1 MGNPQL
7 SIVIPA
13 YNESARIELTLDR
26 VMSCVNRQGWDAE
39 VLVVDDGSTDST
51 PEIVYRWMDRYPRL
65 HLIKND
71 GNRGKGYS
79 VRNGLLQA
87 AGDVVMFTDADLS
100 APMEEAERLFAALA
114 DGADVAIGSRWLEK
128 ARQTIHQPLY
138 RRFFGRCFNWVTRR
152 VMGLPF
158 KDTQCGFKAFKRP
171 AAQIIFR
178 LQRIER
184 WGFDPEIL
192 FIARKLGYEIRE
204 VPVTWGHDERS
215 RMSYLKDGMKML
227 EERASFGV
235 DFPMFSKIEV
245 TGPGIHPLYSTLI
258 AAEPKAAGASR
269 EGMREKLAGYLSK
282 NGKGEPNPEPG
293 ILWNFEKFLIDR
305 NGKVV
310 ARFSPEITPDDA
322 LVVDAIE
329 AALAK

>member
-1 MGNPQL
+1 MASPQL

-13 YNESARIELTLDR
+13 YNESARIEGTLER
-26 VMSCVNRQGWDAE
+26 VMACVAMQGWDAE
-39 VLVVDDGSTDST
+39 VLVVDDGSKDATA
-51 PEIVYRWMDRYPRL
+51 EIVERWMERYSRL

-87 AGDVVMFTDADLS
+87 GGDVVMFTDADLS
-100 APMEEAERLFAALA
+100 APMEEAELLLAAIA
-114 DGADVAIGSRWLEK
+114 DGADVAIGSRWMDK
-128 ARQTIHQPLY
+128 TRQTIHQPLY
-138 RRFFGRCFNWVTRR
+138 RRFFGRCFNWVTRV

-227 EERASFGV
+227 EEMAVIRTNSLAGRY
-235 DFPMFSKIEV
+235 DEA
-245 TGPGIHPLYSTLI
+245 I
-258 AAEPKAAGASR
+258 AALKDTSTMVTEPLPR
-269 EGMREKLAGYLSK
+269 V
-282 NGKGEPNPEPG
+282 
-293 ILWNFEKFLIDR
+293 
-305 NGKVV
+305 KV
-310 ARFSPEITPDDA
+310 SPRPQA
-322 LVVDAIE
+322 HG
-329 AALAK
+329 